1 MANKMTIAEKYE
13 AIIEKAKGVLSAED
27 IAFLTDRKEKHLAKN
42 ATKKMTKAQV
52 ENEEIKAEIL
62 EAMKPDN
69 FYTVTDI
76 MKMVGLESNQ
86 KTSALVRQLKE
97 AGLVIRSES
106 KGKAYFK
113 KA

>member
-13 AIIEKAKGVLSAED
+13 AIIAKAKGVLSAED
-27 IAFLTDRKEKHLAKN
+27 IAFLEDRKEKHLAKN

-52 ENEEIKAEIL
+52 ENEEIKATIL

-97 AGLVIRSES
+97 DEKVKRIEDKR
-106 KGKAYFK
+106 KAYFQI
-113 KA
+113 A

>member
-13 AIIEKAKGVLSAED
+13 AIIEKAKGILSAEE
-27 IAFLTDRKEKHLAKN
+27 IAFLTDRKDKHLAKN

-86 KTSALVRQLKE
+86 KTSALVRQLKD
-97 AGLVIRSES
+97 AGLVTRSES
-106 KGKAYFK
+106 KGKAYFS

>member
-27 IAFLTDRKEKHLAKN
+27 IAFLTDRKDKHLAKN

-52 ENEEIKAEIL
+52 ENEEIKTEIL

>member
-13 AIIEKAKGVLSAED
+13 AIIEKAKGVLSAEE

-62 EAMKPDN
+62 EAMKPDS

>member
-13 AIIEKAKGVLSAED
+13 AIIKKAEGVLSAED

-52 ENEEIKAEIL
+52 ENEEIKKNIL
-62 EAMKPDN
+62 ESMN
-69 FYTVTDI
+69 ENQYYTATEI
-76 MKMVGLESNQ
+76 QKLVGLESFN
-86 KTSALVRQLKE
+86 KASALVTQLKD
-97 AGLVIRSES
+97 AGLVIRSTS
-106 KGKAYFK
+106 KGRAYFK

>member
-1 MANKMTIAEKYE
+1 MTKMELLNAIVTGAEVTE
-13 AIIEKAKGVLSAED
+13 EMQAKAKEWAE
-27 IAFLTDRKEKHLAKN
+27 TLAKRSS
-42 ATKKMTKAQV
+42 KPTKAQV